1 MKNDEVSCI
10 HSLAS
15 PFEYNPL
22 TVGDFERLGYG
33 PQGDYHVAVFFRNI
47 VHSILRVNVT
57 SPLLT
62 TKRAAVYELV
72 GAKGSVYGILLV
84 MDKDAFTIQHTHM
97 VVEGDSPSVG
107 DFSMFP
113 ISTDRYSV
121 QLYMDS
127 VDTLLVNRGTLKSNL
142 VVVDE

>member
-1 MKNDEVSCI
+1 MKNDVVSCI

-15 PFEYNPL
+15 PFEYDP
-22 TVGDFERLGYG
+22 TSIGDFECLGHG

-47 VHSILRVNVT
+47 VQSVLQVNV
-57 SPLLT
+57 SNPLLT

-84 MDKDAFTIQHTHM
+84 MDKDAFEINNTHL
-97 VVEGDSPSVG
+97 VVDGDSPSVG

-113 ISTDRYSV
+113 ISADRYSI

-127 VDTLLVNRGTLKSNL
+127 VDTLLVNRGSLNSNL